1 MKPWIHPQERR
12 SRIYWTIQIAIVVVV
27 MIGMPILL
35 LQQPT
40 ADHIGISIGIVVVGL
55 VTLVISLRQL
65 KKLPQEYPQ
74 AEGQD
79 MRPD

>member
-1 MKPWIHPQERR
+1 
-12 SRIYWTIQIAIVVVV
+12 

-40 ADHIGISIGIVVVGL
+40 VDHIGISIGIVVVGL
-55 VTLVISLRQL
+55 GTLFISLKQL

-79 MRPD
+79 VSPD